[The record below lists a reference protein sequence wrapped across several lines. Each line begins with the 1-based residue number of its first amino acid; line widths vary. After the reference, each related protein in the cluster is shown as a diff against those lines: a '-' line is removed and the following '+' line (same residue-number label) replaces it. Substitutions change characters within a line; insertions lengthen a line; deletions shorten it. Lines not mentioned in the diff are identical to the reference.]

1 VNDNL
6 FFRYVS
12 AHAQIQYPLFGDHT
26 RDALGRQTSPG
37 RWIFLKGR
45 RLSGAGN
52 PATSIGITSIES
64 QSQFIKRG
72 MSRKKM
78 VQLLLELRQRGL
90 FGQKKTMRGA
100 STIRSAK
107 TGPENARPHLYQR
120 LCPSMLPP
128 LHVDDIPDRSQ
139 VTHAT

>member
-1 VNDNL
+1 
-6 FFRYVS
+6 
-12 AHAQIQYPLFGDHT
+12 
-26 RDALGRQTSPG
+26 
-37 RWIFLKGR
+37 
-45 RLSGAGN
+45 
-52 PATSIGITSIES
+52 
-64 QSQFIKRG
+64 
-72 MSRKKM
+72 M